1 MITASS
7 LQTSHT
13 AITTANMRISK
24 HSYPLFGALA
34 LYRSVAGATNESQDD
49 APTFQLGNDTAFNF
63 EYLVALQNSL
73 SGGSD
78 IGPVLG
84 AVKNI
89 KPGDM
94 ESYFEEFYQLAND
107 TKAQASDPQNSFDPI
122 NVRDSWFS
130 TSHYYRRADVYIHR
144 DWNDPLIKTVWDEQ
158 TAAFDKAIAALPIPG
173 KRIQIPAPDSDLTVE
188 AIWYA
193 ASEDPN
199 AKLPTMIVGNGFDAA
214 QEDSYHYYCA
224 PALARGWNCITY
236 EGPGQN
242 TVRRTQDVGFIPEWE
257 RVVTPVVNYVLSAKS
272 QVVDAGRLVLVGN
285 SFGGYLAARAAAGR
299 GRPDGASP
307 AREPREPDRAARA
320 PSSRPGRPC
329 DRPRGRAAA
338 FEPRLSAV
346 ILVGGVWDLY
356 SGFSSQLSSDLLEIY
371 EAGNFTQ
378 FDDTVLSL
386 RDAGSLPTQ
395 AAWGLDY
402 GLWAFKTHSP
412 SEFFDLAKSYN
423 IGDVVDRIEMPVFV
437 GDAEFEGIFPGQP
450 RKVADALGERGT
462 LHVFEGV
469 AGYHCQTGAQQ
480 ELARTIFAWLNKV
493 L

>member
-1 MITASS
+1 MK
-7 LQTSHT
+7 
-13 AITTANMRISK
+13 ISK
-24 HSYPLFGALA
+24 HSYPFFGALA
-34 LYRSVAGATNESQDD
+34 LYHSTAGAANESQDD
-49 APTFQLGNDTAFNF
+49 APTFQLGNDAAFNF

-73 SGGSD
+73 SGASD

-89 KPGDM
+89 KSGDM
-94 ESYFEEFYQLAND
+94 ESYFQEFYQLANT
-107 TKAQASDPQNSFDPI
+107 TKVQASDPQNSFDPA

-130 TSHYYRRADVYIHR
+130 ASHYYRRADVYIHR
-144 DWNDPLIKTVWDEQ
+144 DWNNPLVKTVWDEQ

-173 KRIQIPAPDSDLTVE
+173 KRIQIPSHGSNLTVE

-193 ASEDPN
+193 ASDDPN
-199 AKLPTMIVGNGFDAA
+199 AKLPTMIIGNGFDAA
-214 QEDSYHYYCA
+214 QEDSYHYCCA

-257 RVVTPVVNYVLSAKS
+257 RVVTPVVDYVLSAKS
-272 QVVDAGRLVLVGN
+272 QAVDENRLVLVGN
-285 SFGGYLAARAAAGR
+285 SFGGYLAARAAA
-299 GRPDGASP
+299 
-307 AREPREPDRAARA
+307 
-320 PSSRPGRPC
+320 
-329 DRPRGRAAA
+329 
-338 FEPRLSAV
+338 FESRLSAV

-356 SGFSSQLSSDLLEIY
+356 SGFSSQLSSELLAIY
-371 EAGNFTQ
+371 EAGNSTQ

-395 AAWGLDY
+395 AAWGLDH
-402 GLWAFKTHSP
+402 GLWAFKTRSP
-412 SEFFDLAKSYN
+412 SEFFDLAKLYN
-423 IGDVVDRIEMPVFV
+423 IEDVVDKIDMPVFV

-450 RKVADALGERGT
+450 RMVADALGEKGT

-480 ELARTIFAWLNKV
+480 ELARTMFAWLNKV

>member
-34 LYRSVAGATNESQDD
+34 IYRSVAGATNESQDD

-122 NVRDSWFS
+122 SVRDSWFS

-144 DWNDPLIKTVWDEQ
+144 DWNNPLIKTVWDEQ

-285 SFGGYLAARAAAGR
+285 SFGGYLAARAAA
-299 GRPDGASP
+299 
-307 AREPREPDRAARA
+307 
-320 PSSRPGRPC
+320 
-329 DRPRGRAAA
+329 

-450 RKVADALGERGT
+450 RKFADALGERGT

>member
-144 DWNDPLIKTVWDEQ
+144 DWNNPLIKTVWDEQ

-285 SFGGYLAARAAAGR
+285 SFGGYLAARAAA
-299 GRPDGASP
+299 
-307 AREPREPDRAARA
+307 
-320 PSSRPGRPC
+320 
-329 DRPRGRAAA
+329 

-412 SEFFDLAKSYN
+412 SEFFNLAKSYN

-480 ELARTIFAWLNKV
+480 ELARTMFAWLNTV

>member
-1 MITASS
+1 MIEEGQKQTAQDQLRILMITASP
-7 LQTSHT
+7 LQASHT

-24 HSYPLFGALA
+24 HSYPLLGALS
-34 LYRSVAGATNESQDD
+34 LYRSVAGATNESQDG

-63 EYLVALQNSL
+63 EHLVALQNSL

-89 KPGDM
+89 KPGDI

-107 TKAQASDPQNSFDPI
+107 TKAQASDPHNSFDPI

-130 TSHYYRRADVYIHR
+130 ASHYYRRADVYIHR
-144 DWNDPLIKTVWDEQ
+144 DWNNPLIKTVWDEQ
-158 TAAFDKAIAALPIPG
+158 TAAFDTAIAALPIPG
-173 KRIQIPAPDSDLTVE
+173 KRIQIESPDSNLTVE

-257 RVVTPVVNYVLSAKS
+257 RVVTPVVDYVLSAKS
-272 QVVDAGRLVLVGN
+272 QVVDADRLVLVGN
-285 SFGGYLAARAAAGR
+285 SFGGYLAARAAA
-299 GRPDGASP
+299 
-307 AREPREPDRAARA
+307 
-320 PSSRPGRPC
+320 
-329 DRPRGRAAA
+329 
-338 FEPRLSAV
+338 FESRLSAV

-356 SGFSSQLSSDLLEIY
+356 SGFSSQLSNDLLEIY

-412 SEFFDLAKSYN
+412 SEFFDLAKLYN

-437 GDAEFEGIFPGQP
+437 GDAEVEGIFPGQP

-462 LHVFEGV
+462 LRVFEGV

>member
-34 LYRSVAGATNESQDD
+34 IYRSVAGATNESQDD

-107 TKAQASDPQNSFDPI
+107 TKAQASDPQNSFDPV

-130 TSHYYRRADVYIHR
+130 ASHYYRRADVYIHR
-144 DWNDPLIKTVWDEQ
+144 DWNNPLIKTVWDEQ

-173 KRIQIPAPDSDLTVE
+173 KRIQIPSPDSNLTVE

-257 RVVTPVVNYVLSAKS
+257 RVVTPVVNYVLSARS

-285 SFGGYLAARAAAGR
+285 SFGGYLAA
-299 GRPDGASP
+299 
-307 AREPREPDRAARA
+307 
-320 PSSRPGRPC
+320 
-329 DRPRGRAAA
+329 RAAA

-412 SEFFDLAKSYN
+412 SEFFNLAKSYN

-450 RKVADALGERGT
+450 RKVADALGEKGT

-480 ELARTIFAWLNKV
+480 ELARTMFAWLNTV